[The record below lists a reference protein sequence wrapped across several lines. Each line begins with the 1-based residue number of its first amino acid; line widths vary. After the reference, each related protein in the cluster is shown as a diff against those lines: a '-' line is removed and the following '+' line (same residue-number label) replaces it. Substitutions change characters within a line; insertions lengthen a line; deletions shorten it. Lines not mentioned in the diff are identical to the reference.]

1 LRGLRLRWKGSAGG
15 TPPRGSNDKAR
26 QAVQRKPQDGLV
38 RTGAGQVDHYYL
50 GFPLDHAGCDF
61 EQPQAQR
68 VERRHT
74 LGRLRR
80 QGTLECPLSKAPAW
94 RPFAS
99 GRTSSASSHTSST
112 LRLNGRRAEW
122 QVSCGFCG
130 RPVDWPGRE
139 KAENRSPEA
148 ISLRTC

>member
-1 LRGLRLRWKGSAGG
+1 LRWKGSAGG

-99 GRTSSASSHTSST
+99 GRTSSASSHTSHA
-112 LRLNGRRAEW
+112 LRLTERRAEW
-122 QVSCGFCG
+122 QVSLGFRG
-130 RPVDWPGRE
+130 RPVDWHGAE
-139 KAENRSPEA
+139 TDENRSPEA
-148 ISLRTC
+148 FSLRTS